1 VNAKAVRG
9 TEIHVVIGEEVAR
22 RQLSQWQC
30 NVQFGA
36 PLHLK
41 TMEPHKHLPDID
53 VPSIAGTRSCMGQPD
68 CAD

>member
-1 VNAKAVRG
+1 TRCVGLKSMSLMG
-9 TEIHVVIGEEVAR
+9 IEVAR

-36 PLHLK
+36 PVYWK
-41 TMEPHKHLPDID
+41 TIEPHKHLPDTE
-53 VPSIAGTRSCMGQPD
+53 VASIAAPCSCREQFD